1 MTRSVPFKLA
11 AFGLTA
17 LVAFGA
23 PQAALMADDGAA
35 PQLNPARAARQA
47 ERASE
52 ALERGRH
59 DRAVRFAEEAVAMA
73 PNDAEYRVLLGQTYL
88 ASGRF
93 ASAEASFDAAR
104 QLGSTHSR
112 VIVGHILS
120 LIANGRNQQALDLID
135 ANAANLPASDFGLA
149 LALAG
154 QAERGALV
162 LTDVVRAGDSTP
174 RDRQNLALA
183 YALAGRWLEARLIGG
198 QDIGPARIGERMQQW
213 AAMAQ
218 AGDPRQRIAGLIG
231 ATISNDPGMPV
242 RLALRSDT
250 AQMAMVTPNDPAPLA
265 MFAPAPPA
273 TGAELVAELL
283 DEAPAESLAAPVP
296 TMVAM
301 QTPITPVDVPA
312 SAGAALEG
320 REINGIVYVSNPI
333 IQPLRG
339 VVAMIAPLADPSP
352 AAAPQAAARPVRTA
366 GRVSAPAPAAARA
379 TEAAPARAAAAAAPT
394 GPVRTSGWA
403 VQLGAFDSVGVAQN
417 GWTNQSRR
425 FAQLGGHDGVSVSA
439 TVGGRTVYR
448 LVATGFDSRAEAAAT
463 CTAMR
468 RQGSD
473 CFVRQVGSTET
484 VRWASR
490 QSPTRVAAR

>member
-1 MTRSVPFKLA
+1 MIRSVPFKLVA
-11 AFGLTA
+11 LGLTA
-17 LVAFGA
+17 LAGFGA
-23 PQAALMADDGAA
+23 PQAGLMADDGASS
-35 PQLNPARAARQA
+35 QVNPARAARSA
-47 ERASE
+47 ERASD

-59 DRAVRFAEEAVAMA
+59 ERAVRFAEEAVAMA
-73 PNDAEYRVLLGQTYL
+73 PADAEYRVLLGQAYM
-88 ASGRF
+88 ADGRF

-104 QLGSTHSR
+104 QLGAAHPR
-112 VIVGHILS
+112 VIIGHTLS
-120 LIANGRNQQALDLID
+120 LIATGRNQQALDLID
-135 ANAANLPASDFGLA
+135 ANAATLPASDFGLA

-198 QDIGPARIGERMQQW
+198 QDVGPARIGERLQQW

-218 AGDPRQRIAGLIG
+218 AGDPRHRIAGLIG
-231 ATISNDPGMPV
+231 ASISNDPGMPV
-242 RLALRSDT
+242 RLALR
-250 AQMAMVTPNDPAPLA
+250 AEAPQMAMAASEDPAPLA
-265 MFAPAPPA
+265 LFAPPA
-273 TGAELVAELL
+273 PASGAELVAELL
-283 DEAPAESLAAPVP
+283 DEAPASTAPAAEPVA
-296 TMVAM
+296 VAAV
-301 QTPITPVDVPA
+301 TPVDLPA
-312 SAGAALEG
+312 SQPAADASQG
-320 REINGIVYVSNPI
+320 TVHNGIVFVSNPI

-339 VVAMIAPLADPSP
+339 VVAMVAPLADPAP
-352 AAAPQAAARPVRTA
+352 AAAPQPAPRAVRTA
-366 GRVSAPAPAAARA
+366 GRASVPAVTAVAATAPAAAP
-379 TEAAPARAAAAAAPT
+379 APTRAAAPT

-403 VQLGAFDSVGVAQN
+403 IQLGAFDSVGVAQD
-417 GWTNQSRR
+417 GWARHSRR
-425 FAQLGGHDGVSVSA
+425 YNQLAGHDGVSVSA

-473 CFVRQVGSTET
+473 CFVRQVAPNEP

>member
-17 LVAFGA
+17 LVGFGA
-23 PQAALMADDGAA
+23 PQTALMADDGASSQA
-35 PQLNPARAARQA
+35 NPARAARSA

-59 DRAVRFAEEAVAMA
+59 ERAVRFAEEAVAMA
-73 PNDAEYRVLLGQTYL
+73 PSDADYRVLLGQVYM
-88 ASGRF
+88 ADGRF

-104 QLGSTHSR
+104 QLGATHPR
-112 VIVGHILS
+112 AIIGHVLS
-120 LIANGRNQQALDLID
+120 MIATGRSQQALDLID
-135 ANAANLPASDFGLA
+135 ANAATLPASDFGLA

-198 QDIGPARIGERMQQW
+198 QDIGPARIAERMQQW

-218 AGDPRQRIAGLIG
+218 SGDPRQRIAGLIG

-242 RLALRSDT
+242 RLALRGDAPQLASL
-250 AQMAMVTPNDPAPLA
+250 AVVDPAPLSI
-265 MFAPAPPA
+265 FAPTPLPS
-273 TGAELVAELL
+273 GEQLVAELL
-283 DEAPAESLAAPVP
+283 DEPAPAAESAPV
-296 TMVAM
+296 MVAAV
-301 QTPITPVDVPA
+301 TSVELPA
-312 SAGAALEG
+312 SASAVPAPRGEVH
-320 REINGIVYVSNPI
+320 NGIVFVSNPI

-339 VVAMIAPLADPSP
+339 VVAMVAPLANPASASP
-352 AAAPQAAARPVRTA
+352 AAQPAPRAVRTA
-366 GRVSAPAPAAARA
+366 GRVSAAPATASLATQLPVPVRTAAVSS
-379 TEAAPARAAAAAAPT
+379 PT

-403 VQLGAFDSVGVAQN
+403 IQLGAFDSVGVAQN
-417 GWTNQSRR
+417 GWNSHARR
-425 FAQLGGHDGVSVSA
+425 YPQLGGHDGVSVSA

-473 CFVRQVGSTET
+473 CFVRQVAPTEP

-490 QSPTRVAAR
+490 QAPTRVAAR

>member
-11 AFGLTA
+11 AIGFTA
-17 LVAFGA
+17 LVGFGA

-35 PQLNPARAARQA
+35 PQANPARAARQA
-47 ERASE
+47 DRASE

-73 PNDAEYRVLLGQTYL
+73 PDDAEYRVLLGQTYL

-93 ASAEASFDAAR
+93 ASAEESFDAAR

-120 LIANGRNQQALDLID
+120 LIATGRNQQALDLID
-135 ANAANLPASDFGLA
+135 ANASTLPASDFGLA

-198 QDIGPARIGERMQQW
+198 QDVGPARIAERMQQW

-218 AGDPRQRIAGLIG
+218 SGDPRQRIAGLIG
-231 ATISNDPGMPV
+231 ATVRTDPGMPV
-242 RLALRSDT
+242 RLALRGDT
-250 AQMAMVTPNDPAPLA
+250 PQMAMVAPVDPAPLA
-265 MFAPAPPA
+265 MFAPRPPA

-283 DEAPAESLAAPVP
+283 DEAPAEPVSAPQP
-296 TMVAM
+296 AMVAM
-301 QTPITPVDVPA
+301 QAPIVPVDVPA
-312 SAGAALEG
+312 STTAAPQG
-320 REINGIVYVSNPI
+320 REIDGIVYVSNPI

-339 VVAMIAPLADPSP
+339 VVAMIAPLANPTP
-352 AAAPQAAARPVRTA
+352 AAAPQPAPRAVRTA
-366 GRVSAPAPAAARA
+366 GRVSAPVATPAPTRA
-379 TEAAPARAAAAAAPT
+379 VTAPT

-403 VQLGAFDSVGVAQN
+403 VQLGAFDSIGVAQN
-417 GWTNQSRR
+417 GWTSHTRR

-448 LVATGFDSRAEAAAT
+448 LVATGFDSRADAAAT

-473 CFVRQVGSTET
+473 CFVRQVAPTEP

-490 QSPTRVAAR
+490 QTPTRVAAR

>member
-11 AFGLTA
+11 AFGFTA

-35 PQLNPARAARQA
+35 PQVNPARAARQA

-73 PNDAEYRVLLGQTYL
+73 PDDAEYRVLLGQTYL
-88 ASGRF
+88 ANGRF

-120 LIANGRNQQALDLID
+120 LIATGRNQQALDLID

-162 LTDVVRAGDSTP
+162 LTDVVRAGDSTA

-231 ATISNDPGMPV
+231 ATISSDPGMPV
-242 RLALRSDT
+242 RLALRGG
-250 AQMAMVTPNDPAPLA
+250 APQMAMVTPEDPAPLA
-265 MFAPAPPA
+265 MFAPAPPV

-283 DEAPAESLAAPVP
+283 DDARAESLSAPVP

-301 QTPITPVDVPA
+301 QTPIVPVDVPA
-312 SAGAALEG
+312 STTSPQG
-320 REINGIVYVSNPI
+320 REVDGIVYVSNPI

-339 VVAMIAPLADPSP
+339 VVAMIAPLAEPTP
-352 AAAPQAAARPVRTA
+352 AAARPATRAVRTA
-366 GRVSAPAPAAARA
+366 GRVSLPASAAPAAPAPASAAAR
-379 TEAAPARAAAAAAPT
+379 TAAAAPS

-403 VQLGAFDSVGVAQN
+403 VQLGAFESVGVAQN
-417 GWTNQSRR
+417 GWTSQTRR

-448 LVATGFDSRAEAAAT
+448 LVATGFDSRAAAAAT

-468 RQGSD
+468 GQGSD
-473 CFVRQVGSTET
+473 CFVRQVAPTEP

-490 QSPTRVAAR
+490 QTPTRVAAR

>member
-1 MTRSVPFKLA
+1 MIRSVPFKLA
-11 AFGLTA
+11 ALGFTA
-17 LVAFGA
+17 LAGFGV
-23 PQAALMADDGAA
+23 PQAGLMADDGASS
-35 PQLNPARAARQA
+35 QVNPTRAARSA
-47 ERASE
+47 ERAGD

-59 DRAVRFAEEAVAMA
+59 ERAVRFAEEAVAMA
-73 PNDAEYRVLLGQTYL
+73 PADAEYRVLLGQAYM
-88 ASGRF
+88 ADGRF

-104 QLGSTHSR
+104 QLGAAHPR
-112 VIVGHILS
+112 AIIGHTLA
-120 LIANGRNQQALDLID
+120 LIATGRNQQALDLID
-135 ANAANLPASDFGLA
+135 ANASILPASDFGLA

-198 QDIGPARIGERMQQW
+198 QDVGPARIGERLQQW

-231 ATISNDPGMPV
+231 ASISNDPGMPV
-242 RLALRSDT
+242 RLALRSD
-250 AQMAMVTPNDPAPLA
+250 APQMAMATIEDPAPLEI
-265 MFAPAPPA
+265 FAPAAPA
-273 TGAELVAELL
+273 SGAELVAELL
-283 DEAPAESLAAPVP
+283 DEAPASTEPAVQPVAVAAV
-296 TMVAM
+296 
-301 QTPITPVDVPA
+301 TPVEVPA
-312 SAGAALEG
+312 SQPAAAPQG
-320 REINGIVYVSNPI
+320 TVHNGILFVSNPI

-339 VVAMIAPLADPSP
+339 VVAMVAPLADPVPVTASQP
-352 AAAPQAAARPVRTA
+352 APRAVRTA
-366 GRVSAPAPAAARA
+366 GRVSAPSATAVAAAAPAAAP
-379 TEAAPARAAAAAAPT
+379 APTRAAAPT

-403 VQLGAFDSVGVAQN
+403 IQLGAFDSVGVAQN
-417 GWTNQSRR
+417 GWASHSRR
-425 FAQLGGHDGVSVSA
+425 YSQLAGHDGVSVSA
-439 TVGGRTVYR
+439 TISGRTVYR

-473 CFVRQVGSTET
+473 CFVRQVAPNEP

-490 QSPTRVAAR
+490 QAPTRVAAR

>member
-35 PQLNPARAARQA
+35 PQVNPARAARQA

-88 ASGRF
+88 ANGRF

-120 LIANGRNQQALDLID
+120 LIATGRNQQALDLID

-231 ATISNDPGMPV
+231 ATISTDPGMPV
-242 RLALRSDT
+242 RLALRSG
-250 AQMAMVTPNDPAPLA
+250 APQMAMVTPEDPAPLA

-301 QTPITPVDVPA
+301 QTPIVPVDVPA
-312 SAGAALEG
+312 SVTAAPQG
-320 REINGIVYVSNPI
+320 REIDGIVYVSNPI

-339 VVAMIAPLADPSP
+339 VVAMIAPLADPTP
-352 AAAPQAAARPVRTA
+352 AAAPRPAARPVRTA
-366 GRVSAPAPAAARA
+366 GRVTVAASAAPAAA
-379 TEAAPARAAAAAAPT
+379 AAVPAREVAAAPT

-403 VQLGAFDSVGVAQN
+403 VQLGAFESVGVAQN
-417 GWTNQSRR
+417 GWTSQSRR

-448 LVATGFDSRAEAAAT
+448 LVATGFDSRAEATAT

-473 CFVRQVGSTET
+473 CFVRQVAPTEP

-490 QSPTRVAAR
+490 QAPTRVAAR

>member
-17 LVAFGA
+17 LVGFGM
-23 PQAALMADDGAA
+23 PQAVVMADDGATA
-35 PQLNPARAARQA
+35 EVNPARAARAA
-47 ERASE
+47 ERAGD

-73 PNDAEYRVLLGQTYL
+73 PNDSEYRVLLGQTYL

-104 QLGSTHSR
+104 QLGAEHSR
-112 VIVGHILS
+112 AVIGHVLS
-120 LIANGRNQQALDLID
+120 LIATGRNQQALDLID
-135 ANAANLPASDFGLA
+135 AHAATLPASDFGLA

-198 QDIGPARIGERMQQW
+198 QDIGPARIAERMQQW
-213 AAMAQ
+213 ASMAQ

-231 ATISNDPGMPV
+231 ATIRTDPGMPV
-242 RLALRSDT
+242 RLALRSD
-250 AQMAMVTPNDPAPLA
+250 APQLAMATPVDPAPLA
-265 MFAPAPPA
+265 MFAPPPPA

-283 DEAPAESLAAPVP
+283 DEAPAQPVAAPVP

-312 SAGAALEG
+312 SSTAAPQG
-320 REINGIVYVSNPI
+320 REINGIVYVSDPI

-339 VVAMIAPLADPSP
+339 VVAMVAPLANPSP
-352 AAAPQAAARPVRTA
+352 AAAAPQPTPRPVRTA
-366 GRVSAPAPAAARA
+366 GRVSAPASVPVV
-379 TEAAPARAAAAAAPT
+379 APAPTRTAAPT

-417 GWTNQSRR
+417 GWTSQSRR

-448 LVATGFDSRAEAAAT
+448 LVATGFDSRADAAAT

-473 CFVRQVGSTET
+473 CFVRQVAPNEP

-490 QSPTRVAAR
+490 QTPTRVAAR